1 MSDHILT
8 LAKAKLFVE
17 YPELYRLFWKDWNA
31 ITMVEYEALEYL
43 VKFSSSILL
52 PNVKELSPQSKKIL
66 KSYSGGLIIGVQV

>member
-17 YPELYRLFWKDWNA
+17 YPELYRLFWKDWNV
-31 ITMVEYEALEYL
+31 ITKVEYEALEYL

-52 PNVKELSPQSKKIL
+52 PNVKQVSPQARKIL
-66 KSYSGGLIIGVQV
+66 KSYSGVLIIGAHV